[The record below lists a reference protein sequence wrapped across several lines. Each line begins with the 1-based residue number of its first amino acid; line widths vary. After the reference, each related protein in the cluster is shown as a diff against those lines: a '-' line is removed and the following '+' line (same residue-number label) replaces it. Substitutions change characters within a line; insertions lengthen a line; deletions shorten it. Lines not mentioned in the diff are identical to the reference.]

1 MKQDLLYA
9 ALIVVM
15 CAMVV
20 GVPSI
25 PPRAVNAQNAGPNLL
40 VDGDFEAPPPWPLQ
54 GGAGDV
60 YIAPGWQAY
69 YLESP
74 PAYVQVPSN
83 CSDTPKMA
91 ACYWM
96 RPRFS
101 NVDSAAFANRVHGGV
116 RAQKYYSE
124 GRMHEAGLIQR
135 ATGIKPGTPLRF
147 SIFMQAWQCFDTNKC
162 GANGIRSDQPGNM
175 HLRVGL
181 DPTGGMDPFSSS
193 VVWSGE
199 QGAFDRWVEFSV
211 QATAKSDAV
220 TVFTHSRAEWN
231 FAHQNNEVYLDDASL
246 AVASG
251 PGAAAPTAVGQPAET
266 TPVAGASVATLTP
279 RPDGAVVHIVKPGD
293 TLYDI
298 ALQYNVRVDDLY
310 RLNNLTPASIL
321 SIGQEIV
328 VQVGKGGTPAAQPT
342 PVAQA
347 TRALAAQT
355 PVTPTVPIATATR
368 PIPPTA
374 TPAPGGLCMSA
385 FDDANGNGVRDGNEP
400 ALVGVTFTVSSG
412 GTEAARYSTDAA
424 GKPTCLTTLPPGAY
438 SVQIAL
444 PPGYVA
450 ASEKVEVTLTLGQR
464 VDLPIAARRGEK
476 ATATAM
482 PTTPAQAQ
490 SAAATRISTVLIVVI
505 SVVIVLLV
513 LTIIALVVVRRS
525 P

>member
-15 CAMVV
+15 CAMIV

-25 PPRAVNAQNAGPNLL
+25 TPRAVSAQTAGPNLL
-40 VDGDFEAPPPWPLQ
+40 VDGGFEASPPWPLQ

-74 PAYVQVPSN
+74 PTYVQVPSN
-83 CSDTPKMA
+83 CSDTPKMP

-101 NVDSAAFANRVHGGV
+101 HVDSAAFANRVHGGV

-124 GRMHEAGLIQR
+124 GRMHEAGLMQR
-135 ATGIKPGTPLRF
+135 VTGIKPGTPLRF
-147 SIFMQAWQCFDTNKC
+147 SILMLAWQCFDTNKC

-211 QATAKSDAV
+211 QAAAKSDAV
-220 TVFTHSRAEWN
+220 TVFTHSRAEWD
-231 FAHQNNEVYLDDASL
+231 FARQNNEVYLDDASL
-246 AVASG
+246 VVASG

-266 TPVAGASVATLTP
+266 TPVAGAPAATLTA
-279 RPDGAVVHIVKPGD
+279 RPDGAVVHIVRPGD

-328 VQVGKGGTPAAQPT
+328 VQVGKGGAPAAQPT

-347 TRALAAQT
+347 TRALAAQA
-355 PVTPTVPIATATR
+355 PGTPTVPAATPIPRTATS
-368 PIPPTA
+368 
-374 TPAPGGLCMSA
+374 APGGLCMSA
-385 FDDANGNGVRDGNEP
+385 FDDANGNRVRDGNEP
-400 ALVGVTFTVSSG
+400 ALAGVTFTVSSG

-424 GKPTCLTTLPPGAY
+424 GKPTCLATLPPGAY

-476 ATATAM
+476 AAPTAT
-482 PTTPAQAQ
+482 PTPQAQPQ
-490 SAAATRISTVLIVVI
+490 SAAATRISTILIVVI

-513 LTIIALVVVRRS
+513 LTILALVVVRRS

>member
-1 MKQDLLYA
+1 MQKDFRQV

-15 CAMVV
+15 CVMMV
-20 GVPSI
+20 GVPLI
-25 PPRAVNAQNAGPNLL
+25 PFHSVIAQTAGPNLL
-40 VDGDFEAPPPWPLQ
+40 VDGGFEASPPWPLQ

-74 PAYVQVPSN
+74 PTYVQVPSN
-83 CSDTPKMA
+83 CSDTPKMP

-101 NVDSAAFANRVHGGV
+101 YVDSAAFANRVHGGV

-124 GRMHEAGLIQR
+124 GRMHEAGLMQR
-135 ATGIKPGTPLRF
+135 ATGIRPGTPLRF

-175 HLRVGL
+175 HLRVGI

-211 QATAKSDAV
+211 QAAAKSDAV
-220 TVFTHSRAEWN
+220 TVFTHSRAEWD
-231 FAHQNNEVYLDDASL
+231 FARQNNEVYLDDASL
-246 AVASG
+246 VIVSG
-251 PGAAAPTAVGQPAET
+251 PGAAAPTAVSQPAET
-266 TPVAGASVATLTP
+266 TPVAGAPAATLTA
-279 RPDGAVVHIVKPGD
+279 RPDGSVVHIVKPGD

-328 VQVGKGGTPAAQPT
+328 VQVGKGGAPAAQPT

-368 PIPPTA
+368 PIPPAA
-374 TPAPGGLCMSA
+374 TPAPGGLCVSA

-400 ALVGVTFTVSSG
+400 ALAGVTFTVSSG
-412 GTEAARYSTDAA
+412 GAEAARYSTDAA

-450 ASEKVEVTLTLGQR
+450 ASEKVEVTLSLGQR
-464 VDLPIAARRGEK
+464 VDLPIAARRSEK
-476 ATATAM
+476 AA
-482 PTTPAQAQ
+482 PTPLAQPQ
-490 SAAATRISTVLIVVI
+490 SAAATRISTILIVVI

-513 LTIIALVVVRRS
+513 LTIIALVVVRRK